1 MKWKKDKKMPTPD
14 EMKIL
19 KIIDVEGGES
29 TVGRIAR
36 KMRLDTNYARVI
48 LNSMGLNDLIDVFRT
63 GKVRLL
69 IKGWAALGKQP
80 KRTDALKRYLE
91 DRAKWKTF

>member
-1 MKWKKDKKMPTPD
+1 MPTPD

-19 KIIDVEGGES
+19 KMIDAEGSES

-36 KMRLDTNYARVI
+36 KMRLDPNYTRVI
-48 LNSMGLNDLIDVFRT
+48 LNSVRLNDLIDVFRT
-63 GKVRLL
+63 GKVRLAS
-69 IKGWAALGKQP
+69 KGWITLGKQP
-80 KRTDALKRYLE
+80 QCGKGLQRYLE

>member
-1 MKWKKDKKMPTPD
+1 MPTPD

-19 KIIDVEGGES
+19 KIIDAEGGES
-29 TVGRIAR
+29 TVGRIAG
-36 KMRLDTNYARVI
+36 KMRLDANYARVI

-69 IKGWAALGKQP
+69 IKGWTALGKQP
-80 KRTDALKRYLE
+80 ERPDGLKRYLE

>member
-1 MKWKKDKKMPTPD
+1 MPTPD

-19 KIIDVEGGES
+19 KMIDAESGES

-36 KMRLDTNYARVI
+36 KMRLDTNYTRII

-63 GKVRLL
+63 GKVG
-69 IKGWAALGKQP
+69 IASKGWIVLGKQP
-80 KRTDALKRYLE
+80 QRGKGLQRYLE
-91 DRAKWKTF
+91 DQAKWKTF